1 MKFLD
6 LQWQL
11 TQMEPEITD
20 VISRSIECGEF
31 INGPAVKAFET
42 SFAGYVGVES
52 CISCANGTDALELV
66 LEGLKI
72 SQGDEVIVP
81 AMTFVATSEAV
92 FRVGARPVLVDV
104 AESAVLDFEQVV
116 AALTPHTRAVVVVHL
131 YGYPADVQELRE
143 RLDGVGRRD
152 VLIIE
157 DAAQGHGASRRGR
170 MIGSLGDAAS
180 FSFYPGK
187 NLGAFGDAG
196 AVTTSDPN
204 LADRVRRIAN
214 HGRLKKFDHEIVG
227 RNSRMD
233 SIQGAVLGVK
243 LKYLERWLARRR
255 EIANTYLE
263 ALTDLSWMSLPAVP
277 DDGLHGWHQF
287 AIVVPDRS
295 AVRSYLEDAGV
306 PTGIHYPQSLADFS
320 FHADSPPAN
329 FPRAVTLA
337 RGELSLPIGEH
348 LSDADVDH
356 VIGSLR
362 AFQPSG
368 QSIAKVL

>member
-6 LQWQL
+6 LHWQRS
-11 TQMEPEITD
+11 QMEPEITGAMLE
-20 VISRSIECGEF
+20 SIDLGDF
-31 INGPAVKAFET
+31 INGPAVRAFEN
-42 SFAGYVGVES
+42 SFADYIGVDS
-52 CISCANGTDALELV
+52 CIACANGTDALELV
-66 LEGLKI
+66 LEGLEI
-72 SQGDEVIVP
+72 GEGDEVIVP

-92 FRVGARPVLVDV
+92 FRVGAKPVLVDV
-104 AESAVLDFEQVV
+104 VESAVLDFEQVV
-116 AALTPHTRAVVVVHL
+116 VALTPQTRAVVVVHL
-131 YGYPADVQELRE
+131 YGYPADVEELRE
-143 RLDGVGRRD
+143 KLDSAGRRD

-170 MIGSLGDAAS
+170 MVGSLGDAAS

-214 HGRLKKFDHEIVG
+214 HGRLQKFDHEIVG

-233 SIQGAVLGVK
+233 SVQGAVLGVK
-243 LKYLERWLARRR
+243 LKYLEQWLARRR
-255 EIANTYLE
+255 EISSTYLE
-263 ALTDLSWMSLPAVP
+263 ALKDLGWMSLPAVP
-277 DDGLHGWHQF
+277 NDGLHGWHQF

-295 AVRSYLEDAGV
+295 AVRKYLEEVGI
-306 PTGIHYPQSLADFS
+306 PTGIHYPQCLAEFS
-320 FHADSPPAN
+320 FHEDSPPAS

-348 LSDADVDH
+348 LTDADVDH

-368 QSIAKVL
+368 QSIAKVQ

>member
-6 LQWQL
+6 LHWQL
-11 TQMEPEITD
+11 TQMEPEITG

-170 MIGSLGDAAS
+170 MVGSLGDAAS

>member
-6 LQWQL
+6 LHWQL

-306 PTGIHYPQSLADFS
+306 PTGIHYPQSLAEFS
-320 FHADSPPAN
+320 FHADSPPAS

>member
-170 MIGSLGDAAS
+170 MVGSLGDAAS

-263 ALTDLSWMSLPAVP
+263 ALTDLSWMSLSAVP

>member
-6 LQWQL
+6 LSWQREQL
-11 TQMEPEITD
+11 EPEISQ
-20 VISRSIECGEF
+20 VIDETFLAADF
-31 INGPAVKAFET
+31 INGSPVRTFESAF
-42 SFAGYVGVES
+42 ANYVGAAS
-52 CISCANGTDALELV
+52 CIACANGTDALELI
-66 LEGLKI
+66 LEGMRI
-72 SQGDEVIVP
+72 GTGDEVVVP

-92 FRVGARPVLVDV
+92 LRVGATPVLVDI
-104 AESAVLDFEQVV
+104 AESAVLDFQQVV
-116 AALTPHTRAVVVVHL
+116 AALSPHTRAVVVVHL
-131 YGYPADVQELRE
+131 YGYPANVEELRE

-157 DAAQGHGASRRGR
+157 DAAQAHGASRRGR
-170 MIGSLGDAAS
+170 MVGSMGHAAA

-196 AVTTSDPN
+196 AVTTSDPI
-204 LADRVRRIAN
+204 LAERVRRLSN
-214 HGRLKKFDHEIVG
+214 HGRLQKFDHEIVG

-243 LKYLERWLARRR
+243 LKYLEQWLARRR
-255 EIANTYLE
+255 EIASTYLE
-263 ALTDLSWMSLPAVP
+263 ALTDLSWMSLPVVP

-295 AVRSYLEDAGV
+295 TLRSYLEDVGV
-306 PTGIHYPQSLADFS
+306 PTGIHYPQSLAEFS
-320 FHADSPPAN
+320 FHADSPPAS
-329 FPRAVTLA
+329 FPQAVTLA

-368 QSIAKVL
+368 QSIAKVQ

>member
-6 LQWQL
+6 LIWQREQL
-11 TQMEPEITD
+11 EPEISQ
-20 VISRSIECGEF
+20 VIDDTFLAADF
-31 INGPAVKAFET
+31 INGTPVRTFESAF
-42 SFAGYVGVES
+42 ANYVGAET
-52 CISCANGTDALELV
+52 CIACANGTDALELI
-66 LEGLKI
+66 LEGMRI
-72 SQGDEVIVP
+72 GGGDEVVVP

-92 FRVGARPVLVDV
+92 FRVGATPVLVDV
-104 AESAVLDFEQVV
+104 AKSAVIDFEQVV

-131 YGYPADVQELRE
+131 YGYPTDVEELRE
-143 RLDGVGRRD
+143 KLDGVGRRD

-170 MIGSLGDAAS
+170 MVGSLGDAAS

-214 HGRLKKFDHEIVG
+214 HGRLQKFDHEIIG

-243 LKYLERWLARRR
+243 LKYLEQWLARRR
-255 EIANTYLE
+255 EIASTYLE

-295 AVRSYLEDAGV
+295 AVRSYLEDVGV
-306 PTGIHYPQSLADFS
+306 PTGIHYPQSLAEFS
-320 FHADSPPAN
+320 FHADSLPAS
-329 FPRAVTLA
+329 FPQAVTLA

-348 LSDADVDH
+348 LTDADVDH

-368 QSIAKVL
+368 QSTAKVQ

>member
-6 LQWQL
+6 LIWQREQL
-11 TQMEPEITD
+11 EPEISQ
-20 VISRSIECGEF
+20 VIDDTFLAADF
-31 INGPAVKAFET
+31 INGSPVRTFESAF
-42 SFAGYVGVES
+42 ANYVGAES
-52 CISCANGTDALELV
+52 CIACANGTDALELI
-66 LEGLKI
+66 LEGMRI
-72 SQGDEVIVP
+72 GGGDEVVVP

-92 FRVGARPVLVDV
+92 FRVGATPILVDV

-116 AALTPHTRAVVVVHL
+116 AALSPHTRAVVVVHL
-131 YGYPADVQELRE
+131 YGYPANVEELRE

-157 DAAQGHGASRRGR
+157 DAAQAHGASRRGR
-170 MIGSLGDAAS
+170 MVGSMGHAAA

-196 AVTTSDPN
+196 AVTTSDPI
-204 LADRVRRIAN
+204 LAERVRRLSN
-214 HGRLKKFDHEIVG
+214 HGRLQKFDHELVG

-243 LKYLERWLARRR
+243 LKYLDQWLARRR
-255 EIANTYLE
+255 EIASTYLE
-263 ALTDLSWMSLPAVP
+263 TLTGLSWISLPAVP

-295 AVRSYLEDAGV
+295 ALRSYLEDAGV
-306 PTGIHYPQSLADFS
+306 PTGIHYPQSLDEFS
-320 FHADSPPAN
+320 FHAVSAPAS

-348 LSDADVDH
+348 LSDADVNH

-368 QSIAKVL
+368 QRIAKVQ

>member
-6 LQWQL
+6 LIWQREQL
-11 TQMEPEITD
+11 EPEISQ
-20 VISRSIECGEF
+20 VIDDTFLAADF
-31 INGPAVKAFET
+31 INGSPVRTFESAF
-42 SFAGYVGVES
+42 ANYVGAES
-52 CISCANGTDALELV
+52 CIACANGTDALELI
-66 LEGLKI
+66 LEGMRI
-72 SQGDEVIVP
+72 GRGDEVVIP

-92 FRVGARPVLVDV
+92 FRVGATPVLVDV

-116 AALTPHTRAVVVVHL
+116 AALSPHTRAVVVVHL
-131 YGYPADVQELRE
+131 YGYPANVEELRE

-157 DAAQGHGASRRGR
+157 DAAQAHGASRRGR
-170 MIGSLGDAAS
+170 MVGSMGHAAA

-196 AVTTSDPN
+196 AVTTSDPI
-204 LADRVRRIAN
+204 LAERVRRLSN
-214 HGRLKKFDHEIVG
+214 HGRLQKFDHELVG

-243 LKYLERWLARRR
+243 LKYLDQWLARRR
-255 EIANTYLE
+255 EIASTYLE
-263 ALTDLSWMSLPAVP
+263 TLTGLSWISLPAVP

-295 AVRSYLEDAGV
+295 ALRSYLEDAGV
-306 PTGIHYPQSLADFS
+306 PTGIHYPQSLDEFS
-320 FHADSPPAN
+320 FHAVSAPAS

-348 LSDADVDH
+348 LSDADVNH

-368 QSIAKVL
+368 QRIAKVQ

>member
-6 LQWQL
+6 LIWQREQL
-11 TQMEPEITD
+11 EPEISQ
-20 VISRSIECGEF
+20 VIDDTFLAADF
-31 INGPAVKAFET
+31 INGTPVRTFESAF
-42 SFAGYVGVES
+42 ANYVGAES
-52 CISCANGTDALELV
+52 CIACANGTDALELI
-66 LEGLKI
+66 LEGMRI
-72 SQGDEVIVP
+72 GEGDEVVVP

-92 FRVGARPVLVDV
+92 FRVGATPVLVDV
-104 AESAVLDFEQVV
+104 AESAALDFEQVV
-116 AALTPHTRAVVVVHL
+116 AALTPRTRAVVVVHL
-131 YGYPADVQELRE
+131 YGYPADVGELRE
-143 RLDGVGRRD
+143 RLDCVGRRD

-157 DAAQGHGASRRGR
+157 DAAQAHGASRRGR
-170 MIGSLGDAAS
+170 MAGSMGHAAA

-196 AVTTSDPN
+196 AVTTSDSN
-204 LADRVRRIAN
+204 LAERVRRLSN
-214 HGRLKKFDHEIVG
+214 HGRLQKFDHEIVG

-243 LKYLERWLARRR
+243 LKYLEQWLARRR
-255 EIANTYLE
+255 EIASTYLD

-295 AVRSYLEDAGV
+295 AVRSYLEDVGV
-306 PTGIHYPQSLADFS
+306 PTGIHYPQSLAEFS
-320 FHADSPPAN
+320 FHADSLPAS
-329 FPRAVTLA
+329 FPQAVTLA

-368 QSIAKVL
+368 QSIAKVQ

>member
-6 LQWQL
+6 LIWQREQL
-11 TQMEPEITD
+11 EPEISQ
-20 VISRSIECGEF
+20 VIDDSFLSADF
-31 INGPAVKAFET
+31 INGTPVRTFESAF
-42 SFAGYVGVES
+42 ANYVGAES
-52 CISCANGTDALELV
+52 CIACANGTDALELI
-66 LEGLKI
+66 LEGMRI
-72 SQGDEVIVP
+72 GEGDEVVVP

-92 FRVGARPVLVDV
+92 FRVGATPILVDV

-116 AALTPHTRAVVVVHL
+116 AALTPRTRAVVVVHL
-131 YGYPADVQELRE
+131 YGYPADVEELRE
-143 RLDGVGRRD
+143 RLDCVGRRD

-157 DAAQGHGASRRGR
+157 DAAQAHGASRRGR
-170 MIGSLGDAAS
+170 MAGSMGHAAA

-196 AVTTSDPN
+196 AVTTSDSN
-204 LADRVRRIAN
+204 LAERVRRLSN
-214 HGRLKKFDHEIVG
+214 HGRLQKFDHEIVG

-243 LKYLERWLARRR
+243 LKYLEQWLARRR
-255 EIANTYLE
+255 EIASTYLD

-295 AVRSYLEDAGV
+295 TLRSYLEDVGV
-306 PTGIHYPQSLADFS
+306 PTGIHYPQSLAEFS
-320 FHADSPPAN
+320 FHADSLAAS
-329 FPRAVTLA
+329 FPQAVTLA

-368 QSIAKVL
+368 QSIAKVQ